1 MFNVC
6 VGNYNSDNWHLPLH
20 LKYPPNHTTYDNTGR
35 PCSRFRAWD
44 WSIFDRKIV
53 IPKFWKN
60 HKSLTLS
67 NELNQFFSSFSCH
80 LPFKMLE
87 ILENLE
93 VEPRVFGSNAPVH
106 SWTCI
111 HSHIYT
117 LALHTIS
124 YMDDSNDNNSDCS
137 VQQQRLVRHLEQVK
151 IL

>member
-1 MFNVC
+1 MPH
-6 VGNYNSDNWHLPLH
+6 W
-20 LKYPPNHTTYDNTGR
+20 NTR
-35 PCSRFRAWD
+35 ILTHWAWD
-44 WSIFDRKIV
+44 WSIFLPEILNKSQ
-53 IPKFWKN
+53 
-60 HKSLTLS
+60 SLTLS
-67 NELNQFFSSFSCH
+67 YELNIFFSSFLFH

-111 HSHIYT
+111 HSHMFT

-124 YMDDSNDNNSDCS
+124 YMDDSNDNFSDCS
-137 VQQQRLVRHLEQVK
+137 VQQQWLVRYLEQVK